1 MITFEDFSK
10 INLKIARILEAQK
23 LEKSEKLIQLKIQV
37 DKTTKQIIAGIGK
50 YYPPEQLIGKLIVIV
65 DNLQPKE
72 IMGFESQGMLL
83 AAKDLKTGEIALL
96 VPDKEVEPGS
106 QIS

>member
-1 MITFEDFSK
+1 MITFEDFAK
-10 INLKIARILEAQK
+10 IDLKIARVLEAKK
-23 LEKSEKLIQLKIQV
+23 LENSEKLIQLKIQV

-50 YYPPEQLIGKLIVIV
+50 YYSPEQLIGKLIVVV
-65 DNLQPKE
+65 DNLEPKK

-83 AAKDLKTGEIALL
+83 AAKDFKKEEIALL
-96 VPDKEVEPGS
+96 IPDKEVEPGS